1 MSAPITTA
9 MDSMTAAMKTNI
21 IPNQEYLLQG
31 SVLDSAVE
39 VLLHR
44 LRGLCDNVD
53 SGPETFYDHEACFS
67 IRRGPPPEQP
77 LLLRVRRALDYT
89 DMPWQLR
96 YIGQTEIGDKSR
108 PTLIRSSLDIA
119 TSSSVNEFLLELGCK
134 VDFEYIVRGYMFR
147 KGRMKV
153 TVSKIFKMAQGN
165 QGKIPDSAE
174 PMSQSYL
181 VELSVLAP
189 SGQDA
194 IAEDMRSFAEQLK
207 PLVQLEKIDYKRLM
221 H

>member
-1 MSAPITTA
+1 MGAPTSNAIDNLTQA
-9 MDSMTAAMKTNI
+9 LKSNI

-39 VLLHR
+39 ILLQR

-53 SGPETFYDHEACFS
+53 SGPEGFHDHEMCFS
-67 IRRGPPPEQP
+67 IRKGPPPEQP
-77 LLLRVRRALDYT
+77 LLLRVRRALDCT

-96 YIGQTEIGDKSR
+96 YIGQPELGDKSR
-108 PTLIRSSLDIA
+108 PTIVRSSIDIG
-119 TSSSVNEFLLELGCK
+119 TSNTVVDFLTELGCRL
-134 VDFEYIVRGYMFR
+134 DFEYILRGYMFR
-147 KGRMKV
+147 KGRMKI
-153 TVSKIFKMAQGN
+153 TVSKIFKMG
-165 QGKIPDSAE
+165 QGKLPDQVEAI
-174 PMSQSYL
+174 SQSYL

-194 IAEDMRSFAEQLK
+194 IAEDMRIFAEQLK
-207 PLVQLEKIDYKRLM
+207 PLVQLEKIDYKRLV

>member
-1 MSAPITTA
+1 MAGVATA
-9 MDSMTAAMKTNI
+9 MDSLTAALSSNI

-31 SVLDSAVE
+31 SVLDVAVE

-53 SGPETFYDHEACFS
+53 SGPETFHDHELCLS
-67 IRRGPPPEQP
+67 LRGNGNVPP
-77 LLLRVRRALDYT
+77 LLLRVRRALDVIDAPY
-89 DMPWQLR
+89 QLR
-96 YIGQTEIGDKSR
+96 YVGQPELGDKSR
-108 PTLIRSSLDIA
+108 PTVVRSSIDVA
-119 TSSSVNEFLLELGCK
+119 CSNTVVDFLCELGCR

-153 TVSKIFKMAQGN
+153 TVSKIFKMAPMTTKPGE
-165 QGKIPDSAE
+165 SVE
-174 PMSQSYL
+174 PISQSYL

-194 IAEDMRSFAEQLK
+194 IAEDMRLFAEQLR
-207 PLVQLEKIDYKRLM
+207 PLVQLEKIDYKRLA
-221 H
+221 HIN